1 MTNFT
6 PVASLIGGALIG
18 LAAALL
24 LVTHGKIAGVSGIA
38 GGVLQP
44 RAGDVSWRVWFL
56 GGLLGGGVL
65 MTLVRPGAFGVP
77 ADRGLMVIAI
87 AGLLVGFGTRMG
99 NGCTSGH
106 GVCGISRLA
115 PRSLIATATF
125 MAAGVITVLVH
136 RMLGGA
142 L

>member
-1 MTNFT
+1 MTHFT

-56 GGLLGGGVL
+56 GGLVGGGTL
-65 MTLVRPGAFGVP
+65 MALFQPAAFGVP
-77 ADRGLMVIAI
+77 PARGLILVAI

-99 NGCTSGH
+99 SGCTSGH

-115 PRSLIATATF
+115 PRSLIATAAF
-125 MAAGVITVLVH
+125 MIAGVVTVLVH